1 MTAEADHAPT
11 RELPLPAAERIEAL
25 DVLRGTA
32 LFGIFIMNMPGFT
45 HSLFTPPPPPDG
57 GLDGWVVVLRE
68 LDAFVD
74 VGARVLP
81 AHQVLGGRK
90 EEEQPHECESGDG
103 KEDHGREFHDGL
115 ETPPATGANEHPER
129 QNAYDDCGY
138 H

>member
-68 LDAFVD
+68 LLFAGKFNLMFGLLFGIGFSLQLGRLEAARPGG
-74 VGARVLP
+74 GARPDCDEHHSV
-81 AHQVLGGRK
+81 
-90 EEEQPHECESGDG
+90 
-103 KEDHGREFHDGL
+103 HGRRLGRAPQPRRQPGL
-115 ETPPATGANEHPER
+115 CPAG
-129 QNAYDDCGY
+129 
-138 H
+138 